1 MWGTVLKRDLL
12 GETREED
19 KFRTKEKLREYL
31 KSEIEKQGENVSI
44 RNLDVS
50 LIEDMSWLFHDITNG
65 VRTLDLSGWKTSNA
79 KGMGWMFCG
88 CKSLESLDLSGW
100 DTSNVKDMS
109 YMFSNC
115 QYLESLD
122 LSGWDISNV
131 EDVHWMFF
139 KCPAPYRVVG
149 NKLRKK

>member
-1 MWGTVLKRDLL
+1 ML
-12 GETREED
+12 
-19 KFRTKEKLREYL
+19 
-31 KSEIEKQGENVSI
+31 
-44 RNLDVS
+44 
-50 LIEDMSWLFHDITNG
+50 
-65 VRTLDLSGWKTSNA
+65 
-79 KGMGWMFCG
+79 CG

-100 DTSNVKDMS
+100 DTSNVTDMS